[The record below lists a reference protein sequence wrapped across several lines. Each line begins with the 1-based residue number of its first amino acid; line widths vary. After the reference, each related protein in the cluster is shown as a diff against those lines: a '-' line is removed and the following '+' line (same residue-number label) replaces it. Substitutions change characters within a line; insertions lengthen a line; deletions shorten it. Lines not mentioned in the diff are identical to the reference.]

1 MTQDLFRTQQ
11 KSRRAG
17 RVVWI
22 ALIGLLVFLAW
33 ASVARIDQFARSKAV
48 VIAAARTQEIQSSDG
63 GVLTELLVKEG
74 DKVTAGQR
82 IAVLEKERAQAAY
95 DDSAA
100 KVAALR
106 ISEARLSAEVYGGA
120 LSFQPDLM
128 RYPQLVQA
136 QRDLYTKRR
145 QSLNQEVAALQK
157 VGALAAR
164 ELAMN
169 EPLLAQGD
177 VAQADVIRLRR
188 QVADIEMQITNRR
201 NKYFEEAQTQLS
213 KVQED
218 LNTQRE
224 MMRDRAQ
231 VLDHTEI
238 LAPTNGIVNNIKV
251 TTIGGVLRPGDT
263 IMQILPTSSE
273 LIVEAKVSPAD
284 IAFVKIGQP
293 ANVKLDAYDFSVFG
307 GLLGKVTYISPDALV
322 EQSKDGEL
330 RYYRV
335 HIRIEGREF
344 NSKDGEE
351 LNVMPGMTAMSEIKL
366 KDRTVLSYLTKPIT
380 KTLQQGTGDR

>member
-366 KDRTVLSYLTKPIT
+366 KDRTVLS
-380 KTLQQGTGDR
+380 